1 MCQSKSRFM
10 WRIERKASHDLHEMA
25 GKGRLVQ
32 AMRPFARR
40 AAPGR
45 RLPTAPLF
53 RATPGFR
60 SHGLSRGRNAQ
71 LPIAP
76 LCRAAVPRA
85 LLRGAFQR
93 TSSAF
98 QPCCVTQPTPFR
110 PPAFT
115 KTFSARNKAATG
127 AKQRGRIVMRMPRGR
142 LRQRVSCGAV
152 ACACEYPPRR
162 NPAQTAR
169 CGEASRGL
177 AFSPALPPAAR
188 CQEGTP
194 WLTSRA
200 VSATWFSPTMP

>member
-1 MCQSKSRFM
+1 MPAPRPGPPLSSMGADPGCIRHGPAPGAVVPGKRRTACKIQ
-10 WRIERKASHDLHEMA
+10 LNPA
-25 GKGRLVQ
+25 GSCKLCDAFPRGAVPVRTKT
-32 AMRPFARR
+32 
-40 AAPGR
+40 AAPCALQR
-45 RLPTAPLF
+45 RGLLQRRCPA
-53 RATPGFR
+53 R
-60 SHGLSRGRNAQ
+60 SFG
-71 LPIAP
+71 
-76 LCRAAVPRA
+76 
-85 LLRGAFQR
+85 GAFQR

-169 CGEASRGL
+169 CGEAPRGL

>member
-1 MCQSKSRFM
+1 MTYTR
-10 WRIERKASHDLHEMA
+10 WPE
-25 GKGRLVQ
+25 
-32 AMRPFARR
+32 R
-40 AAPGR
+40 AASCKLCDPLREGR
-45 RLPTAPLF
+45 RPAAGCQPRRF
-53 RATPGFR
+53 SGRRPASARAGFPEAATLNCQLRRFAGRRCPAR
-60 SHGLSRGRNAQ
+60 SCG
-71 LPIAP
+71 
-76 LCRAAVPRA
+76 
-85 LLRGAFQR
+85 GAFQR

-169 CGEASRGL
+169 CGEAPCGL